1 MEKRR
6 GVAKS
11 CGGEG
16 VWKPGVQTGFR
27 SRLSPDPACFL
38 TRTRRRRAGAHRIP
52 KPSSSHTVGCCYNTK
67 RAAVAPPPRPA
78 PLATPDLPAGPP
90 LRDCAGSP
98 ACVLCGRPIL
108 GPASGSRR
116 GWSTADGSLERPLRP
131 PQGGRSQNPLRR
143 GVERERRGQR
153 RGAGSDRAAGGT
165 SAPGPGRGRAKTGGS
180 CSPVLVGG
188 VRGSCAVHQGLFH
201 ICNNR

>member
-11 CGGEG
+11 CGGED

-116 GWSTADGSLERPLRP
+116 GLVDRRWEPRTTAATPT
-131 PQGGRSQNPLRR
+131 R
-143 GVERERRGQR
+143 GTQSKPAE
-153 RGAGSDRAAGGT
+153 T
-165 SAPGPGRGRAKTGGS
+165 RGRARKAGPEARSGERQGGGRDFR
-180 CSPVLVGG
+180 PGTRKGPRQDWWEL
-188 VRGSCAVHQGLFH
+188 
-201 ICNNR
+201 